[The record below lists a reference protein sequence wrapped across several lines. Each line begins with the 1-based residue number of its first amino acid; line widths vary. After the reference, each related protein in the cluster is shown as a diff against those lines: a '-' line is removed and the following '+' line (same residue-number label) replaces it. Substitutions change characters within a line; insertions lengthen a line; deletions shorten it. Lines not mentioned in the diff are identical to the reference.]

1 MFFNSEVQMR
11 YGYNAKDYVGR
22 LNLLPLIGRFKIL
35 NDPSLVDR
43 IQKLTKSEAEAMIED
58 IDLYLDGTSA
68 IKDSQRTAERSKLD
82 LISNINPLN
91 DKAVVDRFIQV
102 LRTSNEHTDYLDW
115 ADSDKL
121 NIPLIQYLISLTE
134 AELQGF

>member
-1 MFFNSEVQMR
+1 
-11 YGYNAKDYVGR
+11 
-22 LNLLPLIGRFKIL
+22 
-35 NDPSLVDR
+35 
-43 IQKLTKSEAEAMIED
+43 
-58 IDLYLDGTSA
+58 
-68 IKDSQRTAERSKLD
+68 
-82 LISNINPLN
+82 
-91 DKAVVDRFIQV
+91 V